1 VLGYADSDLA
11 REGDLV
17 TIGHYFNNTQ
27 AAVELSALEAA
38 GIPCVLQNQNV
49 GGLGWYS
56 VAVPVELQVRRGD
69 VTRAGE
75 VLKAAISEDLEP
87 ADEDPSKETADPE
100 SPHTVVIAAFETVR
114 AMRDAAVLLESARVP
129 ALLPNLVPRG
139 DRPIGQGK
147 RFILRVAEENAERAE
162 QVLRQAAEDEDEED
176 GDNDEPRCPKCGSW
190 RTFPVPTFLRT
201 ILYAFRMGEKPGR
214 DEVDCLACKYRGPR
228 REFMKEPHT
237 S

>member
-1 VLGYADSDLA
+1 MPDDEPAQKPAQPATPLPVLPVLGYADSELA

-17 TIGHYFNNTQ
+17 TIGHYNNNTQ

-56 VAVPVELQVRRGD
+56 VAVPVELQVRRSD

-87 ADEDPSKETADPE
+87 ADEDATQANDPNDPE
-100 SPHTVVIAAFETVR
+100 SPTPVVIAAFEPVR

-147 RFILRVAEENAERAE
+147 RFI
-162 QVLRQAAEDEDEED
+162 
-176 GDNDEPRCPKCGSW
+176 
-190 RTFPVPTFLRT
+190 
-201 ILYAFRMGEKPGR
+201 
-214 DEVDCLACKYRGPR
+214 
-228 REFMKEPHT
+228 
-237 S
+237 